1 MKKILCCVVLCIISL
16 YATAQVIDKPY
27 KGHFYNKEYGV
38 HLNIDLYEETLE
50 APGFSFFGKIQGY
63 MNGQIYGTWLLTKHE
78 IQSDQA
84 VLRFSN
90 DQGADS
96 QSIIISCP
104 TDSTLQYKAID
115 GNQIKRVEKRKLVK
129 IPEALTFKRIK

>member
-1 MKKILCCVVLCIISL
+1 MKKILCCAVLCIISL
-16 YATAQVIDKPY
+16 CATAQVIDKLY
-27 KGHFYNKEYGV
+27 KGHFYNEEYGV

-78 IQSDQA
+78 IQSSQA
-84 VLRFSN
+84 LLRFSN

-96 QSIIISCP
+96 QSILISCP

-129 IPEALTFKRIK
+129 IPETLTFKRIK

>member
-1 MKKILCCVVLCIISL
+1 
-16 YATAQVIDKPY
+16 
-27 KGHFYNKEYGV
+27 
-38 HLNIDLYEETLE
+38 
-50 APGFSFFGKIQGY
+50 

-78 IQSDQA
+78 IQSSQA
-84 VLRFSN
+84 LLRFSN

-96 QSIIISCP
+96 QSILISCP

-129 IPEALTFKRIK
+129 IPEVLTFKRIK